1 MRAERALVVPE
12 GMLSQRSRMAQVL
25 EKDAVSTLRNVPC
38 SDIRKVKGL
47 GGKVARVSAIP
58 MF

>member
-1 MRAERALVVPE
+1 
-12 GMLSQRSRMAQVL
+12 MAQML
-25 EKDAVSTLRNVPC
+25 EEDVVSTLRNVPC